1 MPSATQEEHV
11 YHLSKKRR
19 RDDDGISG
27 LDGSLQIYDGLSYRK
42 PLFSPDGLASRQFQT
57 PDHVS
62 RLHHYVRTNDAAAE
76 VSRSEELVSHP
87 LLARKVLPAI
97 VQPAK
102 KFRLDDDGGCH
113 SPSREQRRPVA
124 APHSRNH
131 HQLHKIETTT
141 TTTTTTTQPA
151 RTSSA
156 LAPCHVCA
164 RRPTKKSDL
173 DSFADCEGCRSRTCY
188 VCMRE
193 CLGWEVNDAAS
204 GDSNRPQPSS
214 SFRMEDAHESPLDG
228 EAGSRDESPVWARGG
243 GGHRQMVCS
252 RCCAEQGVDGDVIC
266 LGCLQHR

>member
-1 MPSATQEEHV
+1 MPSATQEEPVFHA
-11 YHLSKKRR
+11 SKKRR

-27 LDGSLQIYDGLSYRK
+27 LDGSLHIYDGLSYRK

-57 PDHVS
+57 PDHVA
-62 RLHHYVRTNDAAAE
+62 RLHYVRASDAAAD
-76 VSRSEELVSHP
+76 VSRSEELVSNP
-87 LLARKVLPAI
+87 FLARKVLPAI

-102 KFRLDDDGGCH
+102 KFRLDDDAGCH
-113 SPSREQRRPVA
+113 SPGRDQRRPVA

-131 HQLHKIETTT
+131 QLHKIETTT
-141 TTTTTTTQPA
+141 TSAAATTQPA

-173 DSFADCEGCRSRTCY
+173 DSFADCQGCRSRTCY

-193 CLGWEVNDAAS
+193 CLGWGVNDPAL
-204 GDSNRPQPSS
+204 GNSNRTQPSS
-214 SFRMEDAHESPLDG
+214 SFRMEDAPESPVDD
-228 EAGSRDESPVWARGG
+228 EAGSRDKYPVWARGG

-252 RCCAEQGVDGDVIC
+252 RCCVEQGADGDVIC